1 MKRLVLFALLLLST
15 ALPAGAVQPGEQLAD
30 PVLEARARTLSRE
43 IRCLVCQN
51 ESIDDSEADLAHDLR
66 VIVRERILAG
76 DNDEQVKAF
85 LVARYGDFVL
95 LKPPVRPST
104 WALWFGPFAVL
115 ALAAAG
121 AGFYLTRRQV
131 PEAAPLDPAERAELD
146 RLLSEEEQEERP
158 KA

>member
-95 LKPPVRPST
+95 LKPPVKPST
-104 WALWFGPFAVL
+104 LALWFGPFAVL

>member
-95 LKPPVRPST
+95 LKPPVKPST
-104 WALWFGPFAVL
+104 LALWFGPFAVL

-121 AGFYLTRRQV
+121 AGFYLRRRQV
-131 PEAAPLDPAERAELD
+131 PEAAPLGPAERAELD

>member
-1 MKRLVLFALLLLST
+1 
-15 ALPAGAVQPGEQLAD
+15 
-30 PVLEARARTLSRE
+30 
-43 IRCLVCQN
+43 
-51 ESIDDSEADLAHDLR
+51 
-66 VIVRERILAG
+66 VRERILAG

-95 LKPPVRPST
+95 LKPPVKPST
-104 WALWFGPFAVL
+104 LALWFGPFAVL

-121 AGFYLTRRQV
+121 AGFYLRRRQV
-131 PEAAPLDPAERAELD
+131 SEAAPLDAAERAELD